1 MIRSTIAALAATL
14 TLAAAGTA
22 AAAPTIAG
30 AYYQEQTLKLC
41 SGAGSC
47 ELLFTAVPAGKALI
61 LTDVACVATMTSSST
76 LSALSVSSRNAAN
89 VLVGRTSYPTATTL
103 SVIGGIRRYQAQAG
117 LTHIVAAQEK
127 PRVYLEANPAP
138 ASFVAQCSI
147 SGLLQ

>member
-1 MIRSTIAALAATL
+1 MTRSTTAALAAAFV
-14 TLAAAGTA
+14 LAAAGTA

-41 SGAGSC
+41 NGTGSC
-47 ELLFTAVPAGKALI
+47 ELMFTAVPAGKSLI

-89 VLVGRTSYPTATTL
+89 ALVGRTSYPTASAL
-103 SVIGGIRRYQAQAG
+103 SVVGGIRRYQAQAG

-127 PRVYLEANPAP
+127 PRVYVEASPAP

>member
-1 MIRSTIAALAATL
+1 MTRSTTAALAATVL
-14 TLAAAGTA
+14 LAAAGSA

-41 SGAGSC
+41 SGVSAC
-47 ELLFTAVPAGKALI
+47 ELMFTAVPAGKSLI

-76 LSALSVSSRNAAN
+76 LSALSVSSRTAAN
-89 VLVGRTSYPTATTL
+89 VLVARTSYPTATTL
-103 SVIGGIRRYQAQAG
+103 SVVGGIRRYQAQAE
-117 LTHIVAAQEK
+117 LTHIVAAQER
-127 PRVYLEANPAP
+127 PRVYVEANPAP